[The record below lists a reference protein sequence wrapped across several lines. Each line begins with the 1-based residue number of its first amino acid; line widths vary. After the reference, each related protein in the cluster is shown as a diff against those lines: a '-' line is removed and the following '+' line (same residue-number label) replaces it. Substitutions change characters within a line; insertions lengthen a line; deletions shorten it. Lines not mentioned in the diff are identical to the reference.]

1 MKFHKLSMQRKIM
14 SLTFFILMLSFS
26 IGGTFLL
33 GFVMNEQ
40 KTKLSDQAFLVAK
53 TVSQLPEIKT
63 YIASENRDEAI
74 QHINPVVEEIRDING
89 AKYIVVLDMQRRK
102 YSHPNSQELGRISH
116 SGDLNAAFS
125 EHYYTSIARGE
136 HGNMVRAF
144 VPIMNHEGRQIGVT
158 VVGYSVLTV
167 VELLQSMQTELMIT
181 VLLSLIFSAWGA
193 RTLGLHM
200 KKQMFGL
207 EPHEIAKM
215 YVERTETF
223 NAMHEGIIAINN
235 DLTITIFNEK
245 ACDILGVNENPSTL
259 IGQKIFHVLPDTRLP
274 EILELDQPLFNR
286 ELYINNHSIMSNRI
300 PIQVNGET
308 VGAVAMF
315 KDRTEV
321 KKLAEELTG
330 VRAFVQALRVQ
341 THEHKNK
348 LHTIAGLLQ
357 LGHHD
362 QALSYLTQVK
372 EEHDEITNFLNERIK
387 NENISG
393 LLLSKI
399 SYAKEQGIRL
409 EIDRESRLTSF
420 PPNLDHH
427 DFVILFGNLIENAF
441 DALKDVQAEEKVI
454 HVSVDED
461 DDVLAILVTDN
472 GVGMTEEV
480 KQHIFDNGY
489 STKEK
494 NYRGIG
500 LFLIK
505 EIVEKGQGDIEVISE
520 PNKGTSFL
528 ITFYYA

>member
-1 MKFHKLSMQRKIM
+1 MKRKIM

-33 GFVMNEQ
+33 GFVMTVQ
-40 KTKLSDQAFLVAK
+40 KDKLGDQALLVAK
-53 TVSQLPEIKT
+53 TVSQLPELKT
-63 YIASENRDEAI
+63 YIANKNFNEATK
-74 QHINPVVEEIRDING
+74 HINPVVEEIRDING
-89 AKYIVVLDMQRRK
+89 AQYIVVLDMQRRK
-102 YSHPNSQELGRISH
+102 YSHPNTEEIGQISE

-125 EHYYTSIARGE
+125 EHYYTSIAHGE
-136 HGNMVRAF
+136 HGDMVRAF
-144 VPIMNHEGRQIGVT
+144 VPIMSKEGKQIGVV

-167 VELLQSMQTELMIT
+167 AELLQSIQTELMIT
-181 VLLSLIFSAWGA
+181 ILLSLFFSAWGA
-193 RTLGLHM
+193 HTLGLHM

-223 NAMHEGIIAINN
+223 NAMHEGIIAIDN

-245 ACDILGVNENPSTL
+245 ACDILGVHKKPSTL
-259 IGQKIFHVLPDTRLP
+259 IGKKIFDVLPDTRLP
-274 EILELDQPLFNR
+274 EILELDQPIFNR
-286 ELYINNHSIMSNRI
+286 ELYINENNIMSNRI
-300 PIQVNGET
+300 PIQVNGKT

-330 VRAFVQALRVQ
+330 VKAFVQALRVQ

-357 LGHHD
+357 LGHHG

-399 SYAKEQGIRL
+399 SYAKEQGILL
-409 EIDRESRLTSF
+409 EIDRESRLTTF
-420 PPNLDHH
+420 PNNLDHH

-441 DALKDVQAEEKVI
+441 DALRDVQIEEKMI

-461 DDVLAILVTDN
+461 EDVLAILVTDN
-472 GVGMTEEV
+472 GIGMTNVV
-480 KQHIFDNGY
+480 KAHIFDNGY

-494 NYRGIG
+494 KGRGIG
-500 LFLIK
+500 LFLIQ
-505 EIVEKGQGDIEVISE
+505 EIVQKGKGEIEVISE

-528 ITFYYA
+528 ITFYHT

>member
-1 MKFHKLSMQRKIM
+1 MF
-14 SLTFFILMLSFS
+14 LTFFILMLSFS

-33 GFVMNEQ
+33 GFVMNGQ
-40 KTKLSDQAFLVAK
+40 KTDLRDQALLVAK

-63 YIASENRDEAI
+63 YISQPNFRDATD
-74 QHINPVVEEIRDING
+74 HIHPVVEEIRDINK
-89 AKYIVVLDMQRRK
+89 AQYIVVLDMQRRK
-102 YSHPNSQELGRISH
+102 YSHPNPQEIGQISQS
-116 SGDLNAAFS
+116 SDLSAAFT
-125 EHYYTSIARGE
+125 EHYYTSIAHGE
-136 HGNMVRAF
+136 HGNMMRAF
-144 VPIMNHEGRQIGVT
+144 VPIMSNEGQQIGVV

-167 VELLQSMQTELMIT
+167 LELLQSMQTELLIT
-181 VLLSLIFSAWGA
+181 VVLSLFFSAWGA
-193 RTLGLHM
+193 HTLGLHI

-223 NAMHEGIIAINN
+223 NAMHEGIIAIDNE
-235 DLTITIFNEK
+235 LTITIFNER
-245 ACDILGVNENPSTL
+245 ACDILGVHERPSTL
-259 IGQKIFHVLPDTRLP
+259 IGQKIFQVLPDTRLP
-274 EILELDQPLFNR
+274 EILELDQPIFNR

-300 PIQVNGET
+300 PIQVNGKT

-330 VRAFVQALRVQ
+330 VKAFVQALRVQ

-357 LGHHD
+357 LGHYE
-362 QALSYLTQVK
+362 QALTYLTQVK

-409 EIDRESRLTSF
+409 DIDRESRFTTF

-441 DALKDVQAEEKVI
+441 DALMDVQAEEKII

-472 GVGMTEEV
+472 GVGMTDGV
-480 KQHIFDNGY
+480 KRHIFDNGF
-489 STKEK
+489 STKAK

-500 LFLIK
+500 LYLIK
-505 EIVEKGQGDIEVISE
+505 EIIDKGQGNIEVISE
-520 PNKGTSFL
+520 ENKGTSFL
-528 ITFYYA
+528 ITFYYS